1 MYVNSRGEGFKNLSY
16 VPMTSHLSL
25 GNLGYASVQCEITP
39 MIATKVFLKCPYANI
54 TRIVD
59 NGDGFGISITPKHV
73 VDTSGNIP
81 PGPRLCGAHKP
92 EPVPEWDRNRCLRS
106 AKSYHQV
113 SNIESVDKSPDYLIS
128 DSEMEA
134 LMKKTCYGKNS
145 CSLTL
150 EQLIKK
156 EKMADV
162 TQDSTVF
169 IQYTCEETPEN
180 VEDTHSKLWMLSTLQ
195 VLTLIV
201 FVFAINILK
210 EQTKQY
216 KKEFQ
221 LKQTSVGNYTA
232 KIMMSRAIIDN
243 FKEHLATEHE
253 GQYEF
258 GEDEH
263 PAQKF
268 KEYLTEKIESTLS

>member
-1 MYVNSRGEGFKNLSY
+1 MK
-16 VPMTSHLSL
+16 
-25 GNLGYASVQCEITP
+25 
-39 MIATKVFLKCPYANI
+39 
-54 TRIVD
+54 
-59 NGDGFGISITPKHV
+59 
-73 VDTSGNIP
+73 
-81 PGPRLCGAHKP
+81 
-92 EPVPEWDRNRCLRS
+92 
-106 AKSYHQV
+106 
-113 SNIESVDKSPDYLIS
+113 
-128 DSEMEA
+128 A

-232 KIMMSRAIIDN
+232 KIMMSKAIIDN